1 MEYSFS
7 SKSAEITKKDVQN
20 LKHTL
25 RIGDKVWIEVETE
38 VFIDDKLCKR
48 TTYKKRKVVKK
59 FQNLVEVQYG
69 STKRMTL
76 TYKDI
81 LVNDLKRKQKS
92 YEGSME

>member
-48 TTYKKRKVVKK
+48 TTYKKRKVVKM
-59 FQNLVEVQYG
+59 FRNLVEVQYG

-92 YEGSME
+92 YEGSMG